1 MTDTTADTMPPAGQ
15 SRLSDTLLAA
25 ASAVLAATA
34 IIAVWRGRDHWGEVA
49 PLVWVH
55 LASIVVA
62 TTLTPVMLLR
72 AKGNHRHRVRGY
84 AWVVAMMLTAVT
96 SLFFNARAPGGW
108 GVFSGDLSPI
118 HLLSLVVLI
127 MVPRVVIYARAH
139 NRRAHQR
146 TVRGIVVGALLIAGF
161 FTFPFDRM
169 LGSWLFG

>member
-1 MTDTTADTMPPAGQ
+1 MTDATADSISPAGQ
-15 SRLSDTLLAA
+15 SRLADTLLAA
-25 ASAVLAATA
+25 ASAVLAMAA
-34 IIAVWRGRDHWGEVA
+34 ILAIWRGREHWGEVP

-55 LASIVVA
+55 LVSIVVA

-72 AKGNHRHRVRGY
+72 AKGNHGHRIRGY
-84 AWVVAMMLTAVT
+84 AWVMAMMLTAVT

-108 GVFSGDLSPI
+108 GVLSGDLSPI
-118 HLLSLVVLI
+118 HLLSAIVLI
-127 MVPRVVIYARAH
+127 MVPRVVVYARAH